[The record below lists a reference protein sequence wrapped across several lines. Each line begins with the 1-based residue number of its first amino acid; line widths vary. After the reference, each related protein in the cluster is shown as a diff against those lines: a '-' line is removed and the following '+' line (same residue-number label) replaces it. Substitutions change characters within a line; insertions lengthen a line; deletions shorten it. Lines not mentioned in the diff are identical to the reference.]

1 MKIERKYTIRH
12 YKLMKEVMGN
22 DAEHNYNYFII
33 DNVKVYGQR
42 MDVYFC
48 KNEKGIYAVA
58 GKRRTGRPSRGMGFR
73 YTSTEYLDV
82 YYRINFRNADEG
94 NAFYKKVKTNMYI

>member
-1 MKIERKYTIRH
+1 
-12 YKLMKEVMGN
+12 MGN
-22 DAEHNYNYFII
+22 DAEHKYNAFILY
-33 DNVKVYGQR
+33 NVRVYGQR
-42 MDVYFC
+42 MHVYFC

-58 GKRRTGRPSRGMGFR
+58 GKIRNGKPSRGMGFR

-94 NAFYKKVKTNMYI
+94 NTFYKKVKTNMSI